1 MKLFIMQSGRSGSLY
16 FSQLLKKNNFQNVN
30 HEFNLMKYKPELV
43 KYLIKKN
50 DYTKKKFIKK
60 FEKDYL
66 EKITNQFVDVS
77 YGISNKICAELIK
90 KKFPD
95 AKIVVVFRDGF
106 KVVNSWINKLGQEI
120 YDPKSMDALRL
131 FILNKKKTLP
141 RAKKFW
147 WPINLKKKKFT
158 KNDQL
163 KYICDHWVNIFY
175 LSNFL
180 RKKYKENLIVLKFED
195 FLKKKEI
202 RKKFFNFINLNKFFF
217 FRRRVN
223 IVNKMHNTLNKNQI
237 KIFNKK
243 TFLIMKKLG
252 YKIPRHEL

>member
-1 MKLFIMQSGRSGSLY
+1 MQAGRSGSLY
-16 FSQLLKKNNFQNVN
+16 FSQLLKENNFQNVY

-43 KYLIKKN
+43 EYLIKKN
-50 DYTKKKFIKK
+50 NHSKKKFIKK

-66 EKITNQFVDVS
+66 DKITNQFVDVS
-77 YGISNKICAELIK
+77 YGISNKICVELIK

-131 FILNKKKTLP
+131 FILNKKKILP
-141 RAKKFW
+141 RKKNFW

-180 RKKYKENLIVLKFED
+180 RKKYKDNLMVLKFED

-202 RKKFFNFINLNKFFF
+202 RKKFFNFTNLNKFFF

-223 IVNKMHNTLNKNQI
+223 IVNKKHNTLSMNQI